1 MSVCK
6 AARRPAL
13 ARFLPELF
21 CCMDVSEENGCGQI
35 VNLSMAGIDH
45 STADLDTRQHFGFS
59 KSRQQQILHGLL
71 AHPQVLG
78 AALLATCNRTELY
91 LSCEEGA
98 ELDPFDLLCQA
109 AQMKGAPFRSM
120 VRVRR
125 GRDCFYHLCRL
136 SCGALSQIWGEDQ
149 IITQVKNAIA
159 LARQEHC
166 ADSVLEVCFRYAV
179 TAAKRI
185 KTEIRFTRSN
195 ASVATKTQEALER
208 FVPRP
213 QRVLVIGNGEVGR
226 LVASTLV
233 QAGFSV
239 GMTLRQYKYGQ
250 VPVPT
255 GVDAFEYGQRYQRL
269 PYFDAVVSATAS
281 PHFTLEA
288 PAFLAVPQRPR
299 LLIDLAVPRDIDPR
313 CAAVGAQLLD
323 LDTLSGSAIQED
335 HAQVMEQADAIIEK
349 YRQDFLNWERYR
361 QAASAS

>member
-125 GRDCFYHLCRL
+125 GREFFYHLCLPSAAPSPR
-136 SCGALSQIWGEDQ
+136 SGE
-149 IITQVKNAIA
+149 
-159 LARQEHC
+159 R
-166 ADSVLEVCFRYAV
+166 
-179 TAAKRI
+179 
-185 KTEIRFTRSN
+185 TRS
-195 ASVATKTQEALER
+195 S
-208 FVPRP
+208 PR
-213 QRVLVIGNGEVGR
+213 
-226 LVASTLV
+226 
-233 QAGFSV
+233 
-239 GMTLRQYKYGQ
+239 
-250 VPVPT
+250 
-255 GVDAFEYGQRYQRL
+255 
-269 PYFDAVVSATAS
+269 
-281 PHFTLEA
+281 
-288 PAFLAVPQRPR
+288 
-299 LLIDLAVPRDIDPR
+299 
-313 CAAVGAQLLD
+313 
-323 LDTLSGSAIQED
+323 
-335 HAQVMEQADAIIEK
+335 
-349 YRQDFLNWERYR
+349 
-361 QAASAS
+361 